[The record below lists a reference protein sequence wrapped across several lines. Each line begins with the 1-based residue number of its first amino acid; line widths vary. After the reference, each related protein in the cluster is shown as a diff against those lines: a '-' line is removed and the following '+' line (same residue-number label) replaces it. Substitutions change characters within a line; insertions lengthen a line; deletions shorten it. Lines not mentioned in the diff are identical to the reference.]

1 MKFDKLNN
9 FQIFEDLTESDINKF
24 IKVIEKI
31 KFDVGEKLITEGDK
45 GDCIYLLLDGEVEV
59 NQALTLSMNKGEF
72 DKRE

>member
-1 MKFDKLNN
+1 MNFDKLKN

-45 GDCIYLLLDGEVEV
+45 GDCIYLLLDGEVR
-59 NQALTLSMNKGEF
+59 NSYSITL
-72 DKRE
+72 DCI